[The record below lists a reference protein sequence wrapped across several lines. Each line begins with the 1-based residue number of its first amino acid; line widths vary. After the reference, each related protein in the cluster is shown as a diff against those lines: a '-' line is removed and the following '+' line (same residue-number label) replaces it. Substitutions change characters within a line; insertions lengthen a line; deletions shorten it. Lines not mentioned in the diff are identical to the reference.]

1 MVPNPIRILIGDDH
15 PIVREGLV
23 AVLRADGD
31 LEVVAEAS
39 NGHEAVEAARRTRPD
54 VVLLD
59 LQMPGLTG
67 LEAATAI
74 LAELPGVKVMILTT
88 FADEKSVLECLKAGV
103 HGFVVKDVAK
113 LELKQ
118 HIRAVLRGEAVV
130 DPKVAGVLMAR
141 VRGSLTPAAQRA
153 DVELTPQQLSVL
165 RLIAQGH
172 SNREIGDRLGLTE
185 NTVKGHVAEILHR
198 MGVKSRVEA
207 ALQASS
213 RGWI

>member
-1 MVPNPIRILIGDDH
+1 MPSPIRILIGDDH

-23 AVLRADGD
+23 TVVNNGD
-31 LEVVAEAS
+31 DMTVVGEAANGLEVVEI
-39 NGHEAVEAARRTRPD
+39 ARRTQPD
-54 VVLLD
+54 LVLMD
-59 LQMPGLTG
+59 LQMPGMSG
-67 LEAATAI
+67 LEAATII
-74 LAELPGVKVMILTT
+74 LAELPSTKVMILTT
-88 FADEKSVLECLKAGV
+88 FADEKSVLQCLKVGV

-118 HIRAVLRGEAVV
+118 HIRAVMRGEAVV

-141 VRGSLTPAAQRA
+141 VRGSLSPQAERSS
-153 DVELTPQQLSVL
+153 VELTPQQQAVL

-172 SNREIGDRLGLTE
+172 SNREIGERIGLTE

-207 ALQASS
+207 ALQATS
-213 RGWI
+213 RGWL